1 MIFKNASVCD
11 DSFKFINTDLI
22 IEDGRFSQTAETAG
36 EEYDCTGLVIIPGF
50 IDIHIHGCC
59 GADCTDLR
67 EDSVLRMSEYLASRG
82 VTSFCPATM
91 TLAPESLKQAFRIIS
106 ASTGAEK
113 GAYIH
118 GINMEGPFISAAK
131 KGAQDG
137 RNIRLP
143 DINLFYELNS
153 ICRVR
158 ICDIAPELPGAQEF
172 IREVSRICTV
182 SAAHTAADYDTAMRA
197 FDYGITHVTH
207 LFNAMTQFGSRE
219 PGLVGAA
226 FDSPGVTCELICDG
240 IHIAPATL
248 RTAFRALGR
257 DRTAVISD
265 AMMASGLPDG
275 EYYLGGQ
282 AVIKKGDAR
291 LPDGTLAGS
300 VTDLFEEFRNL
311 ISFGIPQE
319 QVIRSLSINPARVIG
334 ADNET
339 GSIKAGK
346 YADFIIL
353 NGEMNEIISVF
364 AKGKCV
370 FEGKNA
376 KKRN

>member
-1 MIFKNASVCD
+1 MIFKNATVCD
-11 DSFKFINTDLI
+11 DSFKFIKKDLI
-22 IEDGRFSQTAETAG
+22 IENGRFSESAADRG

-67 EDSVLRMSEYLASRG
+67 EDSVLRMSRYLATRG

-91 TLAPESLKQAFRIIS
+91 TLAPEDLKQAFHNIS
-106 ASTGAEK
+106 GSIGKEE

-137 RNIRLP
+137 RKIRLP
-143 DINLFYELNS
+143 DIHLFDELNS

-158 ICDIAPELPGAQEF
+158 ICDIAPELPGAEEF
-172 IREVSRICTV
+172 IRGVCRVCTV
-182 SAAHTAADYDTAMRA
+182 SAAHTAADYETAMKA
-197 FDYGITHVTH
+197 FDWGITHVTH

-226 FDSPGVTCELICDG
+226 FDSPEVTCELICDG

-248 RTAFRALGR
+248 RSAFRLLGR

-275 EYYLGGQ
+275 EYSLGGQ
-282 AVIKKGDAR
+282 TVIKRSDAR
-291 LPDGTLAGS
+291 LADGTLAGS

-319 QVIRSLSINPARVIG
+319 QVIRSLSVNPARAIG

-339 GSIKAGK
+339 GSIKTGK

-353 NGEMNEIISVF
+353 NSEMDEIISVF
-364 AKGKCV
+364 AKGKCI

-376 KKRN
+376 KK